1 MKNLLAYYYVD
12 LLYLDQALIFGL
24 HACIFSSKM
33 CPKFSFIMCVSV
45 SSENIRLFSGKIN
58 SPICHWT
65 CILRCSIFSKT
76 HFLFPNEIQS
86 VFPNN
91 QDYLVVGQWIH
102 IQGKVT
108 LKSNLQHFTE
118 SRVTSVL
125 CCEIQFMPD
134 LHNFGN
140 FMWNHAKID

>member
-65 CILRCSIFSKT
+65 CILRCSIFSKI
-76 HFLFPNEIQS
+76 HFLFRKEIQKI
-86 VFPNN
+86 FQIGN
-91 QDYLVVGQWIH
+91 QD
-102 IQGKVT
+102 
-108 LKSNLQHFTE
+108 
-118 SRVTSVL
+118 
-125 CCEIQFMPD
+125 
-134 LHNFGN
+134 
-140 FMWNHAKID
+140 